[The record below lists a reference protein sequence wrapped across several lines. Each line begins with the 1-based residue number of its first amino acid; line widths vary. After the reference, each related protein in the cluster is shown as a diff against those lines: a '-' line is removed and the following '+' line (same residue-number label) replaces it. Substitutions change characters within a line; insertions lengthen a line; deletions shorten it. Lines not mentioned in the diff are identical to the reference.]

1 MNKNTM
7 GKFGAVCSVI
17 VGFAYFIIGGIQIFL
32 PPDQTC
38 DCADRFWLSYLNFP
52 LGLTAQYVAFALTG
66 LLGMAVVM
74 AISDTVRSEDVAWVR
89 WTRTLAL
96 IGFAL
101 TAIDNFHALDLNY
114 AKAFEY
120 VNTLGAKA
128 PLSIP
133 GALSGLDVNGWFRFG
148 AIGLWV
154 LAVNLLALRSSAWP
168 KRLAYVGIAA
178 ALAYFLLLVSN
189 VFDLAGLT
197 LISAGVG
204 GIILG
209 PIWYIWLGLRLYDAA

>member
-7 GKFGAVCSVI
+7 GKFGAVCSVL
-17 VGFAYFIIGGIQIFL
+17 VGVSYFVIGVIQVLL

-38 DCADRFWLSYLNFP
+38 NCAEKFWLSYLNYP
-52 LGLTAQYVAFALTG
+52 VGLTAQYIAFALSG
-66 LLGMAVVM
+66 LLGMAAVT
-74 AISDTVRSEDVAWVR
+74 AISDTLRSQDTDWVR

-114 AKAFEY
+114 AKASAY
-120 VNTLGAKA
+120 VNALGAQA

-148 AIGLWV
+148 AIGVWV
-154 LAVNLLALRSSAWP
+154 LAVNLLALRSNVWP
-168 KRLAYVGIAA
+168 KTLAYVGIGVAV
-178 ALAYFLLLVSN
+178 AYFIILASN
-189 VFDLAGLT
+189 VFGLASLT
-197 LISAGVG
+197 LIGAGLG
-204 GIILG
+204 GIILA
-209 PIWYIWLGLRLYDAA
+209 PIWYIWTGLKLYWD